1 MIRYFR
7 DKDLRPT
14 KVMDQQNISKRFRR
28 LDRHRSTEEVL
39 SDTSYKN
46 PSEQVEDQIQKAI
59 GE

>member
-1 MIRYFR
+1 M
-7 DKDLRPT
+7 DSRPT
-14 KVMDQQNISKRFRR
+14 KVMDQQNILKRFRR
-28 LDRHRSTEEVL
+28 LDRHQSTEEVL